1 MNKILFGFFFLN
13 LFVTGYCQTTNEE
26 DAIKQLLAKES
37 ATWRSGDIKG
47 HADCWHIQPYSRI
60 LVSTGDSTVFDV
72 PPEAMINPSPKSIGK
87 GGTSVN
93 SNYKMSIHGD
103 NAWVSH
109 NEESTTKDGRK
120 SYSYEIRILEKING
134 QWKLVGQSI
143 HIYKPKAMGL

>member
-1 MNKILFGFFFLN
+1 MNKVLFGFFFTSF
-13 LFVTGYCQTTNEE
+13 FVAGYCQTANEE
-26 DAIKQLLAKES
+26 EAIKQLLEKES
-37 ATWRSGDIKG
+37 STWRSGDIKG

-72 PPEAMINPSPKSIGK
+72 PPEVMVNPPSNSIGK

-93 SNYKMSIHGD
+93 TNYKIAIHGD

-109 NEESTTKDGRK
+109 NEESTSKDGRK

-143 HIYKPKAMGL
+143 HVYKPKAKRL